1 MAERRQQLPT
11 PPRHTPWS
19 RADAG
24 LTSPSEEEL
33 SSELPEASV
42 ALNSFGIKIR
52 EVYVTV
58 LFLLFPRSLPS
69 VRTN

>member
-11 PPRHTPWS
+11 PPRHAPWS
-19 RADAG
+19 CADTG
-24 LTSPSEEEL
+24 LTGPSEEL

-42 ALNSFGIKIR
+42 ALNSFGIKSR
-52 EVYVTV
+52 EVYLTV
-58 LFLLFPRSLPS
+58 LFLLFPRSLPT

>member
-42 ALNSFGIKIR
+42 ALNSFGIKI
-52 EVYVTV
+52 TM
-58 LFLLFPRSLPS
+58 
-69 VRTN
+69 

>member
-11 PPRHTPWS
+11 PPRHAPWS
-19 RADAG
+19 RSDAG

-42 ALNSFGIKIR
+42 TLNSFGIKIR
-52 EVYVTV
+52 EVYLTV
-58 LFLLFPRSLPS
+58 LFLLFPCSLPT